1 MVTLES
7 IEWKGPD
14 TIDDILA
21 VGIKPMQHIVNMM
34 DTEILEELDDKPDN
48 LYYLNVTLGQLL
60 DDLKNTIKRIGEEC
74 GYGVNY
80 KNKDKECVRPI

>member
-14 TIDDILA
+14 TIDDIIA

-60 DDLKNTIKRIGEEC
+60 DDLKNTIKRIGEEW
-74 GYGVNY
+74 GYDVNY